1 MIPLKEILMAKIT
14 IKLDD
19 KEVELQTDDFTE
31 EQAQVYSEVLNVQRE
46 VERYMYIGS
55 LLNER
60 KVGLLQK
67 LIGNDKEET

>member
-1 MIPLKEILMAKIT
+1 MAKIT